1 LRALILLMAA
11 LLLVVPLTATAG
23 PGFIASSQ
31 VRDGNLYEEIT
42 VRFHCGIHYLGH
54 DPSARGDMLRI
65 RLETTSVCT
74 GAAPTAADVKEQHR
88 PLAADVARLESIE
101 YDGEVPGDRFLRL
114 NFTETV
120 RFDVDAKN
128 DTIRVRVFP
137 IGAAAA
143 ADSRQSQP
151 QASRMVQRSS
161 GPQTHYV
168 INLQSEQRPFA
179 TADMPQ
185 LDIAGTQVF
194 VTEAIIEG
202 ARWYRLRVGYFGSA
216 QEAAR
221 VLASVRAQ
229 YPGAWIDRAETDQ
242 AGTAT
247 LSATSPAPLPSATQ
261 RTVTE
266 PAAVADDR
274 VARLMDDARRAMTA
288 GEVSRAVQ
296 IYTKVLQLPPNDYQP
311 DAQEYL
317 ALARERNGQIAHA
330 KAEYQRYL
338 DVYPNEPGAERV
350 RQRLAALVATAR
362 RDTAGPETAAAQS
375 RRARPASS
383 PWSLRTFLSQ
393 YYRRD
398 VNQVNDLEE
407 IVSQSSIYS
416 DVSLDARRRG
426 DRFDF
431 SARVTA
437 GYRNNLMDE
446 TVSRSTNDLRVS
458 YAYAD
463 LADERTGLRGR
474 IGRQTRNT
482 GGVLGRFDGLNLT
495 YALNDRLRFEAVGGR
510 PVFSTARDVDDSRRF
525 QGVSTTFAPFAEN
538 MEFGVFYLQQ
548 DIEGLTDRQAVGA
561 ELRYF
566 GDNQTLWGI
575 VDYDIEFEELG
586 SIFLQGSW
594 RLPADFTIS
603 GLVDRRQSPFLSL
616 GNAMI
621 GQQVEDF
628 AELLVFFT
636 EEEIRQFALD
646 RSAVTTTFSMGM
658 SRPFTP
664 KLSLNLNAS
673 TSSVEGTPA
682 SGGVFATPESE
693 YSYYSADFIAS
704 SLFTE
709 GDVGIVGFRYAV
721 TENTDVYSTMLD
733 TRFPIGRKW
742 RVSPRLRVDYREIKT
757 DGSEQWIYTPA
768 LRVQFRPGRR
778 VRLEFQGGMQFST
791 REMATTNQERES
803 WFVNVGYQ
811 YFY

>member
-1 LRALILLMAA
+1 MLMAA
-11 LLLVVPLTATAG
+11 LLLLAPPMSSAG

-42 VRFHCGIHYLGH
+42 VRFRCGIQYLGH
-54 DPSARGDMLRI
+54 DPSARGDMIRI

-74 GAAPTAADVKEQHR
+74 GAAPTAADTKEQHR

-101 YDGEVPGDRFLRL
+101 YDGEIAGDRFLRL

-120 RFDVDAKN
+120 RFDVDAAN
-128 DTIRVRVFP
+128 DAIRVRVFP

-143 ADSRQSQP
+143 SDVRRSQP
-151 QASRMVQRSS
+151 TASRMVQRPV
-161 GPQTHYV
+161 GPQSRYV

-185 LDIAGTQVF
+185 LELAGTQVF
-194 VTEAIIEG
+194 VTEATIEG

-216 QEAAR
+216 EEAAR
-221 VLASVRAQ
+221 ALAIVRKQ
-229 YPGAWIDRAETDQ
+229 YPGAWVDRGEPDGSRAVVAEVTP
-242 AGTAT
+242 T
-247 LSATSPAPLPSATQ
+247 PVPLQ
-261 RTVTE
+261 
-266 PAAVADDR
+266 PAAAGDR
-274 VARLMDDARRAMTA
+274 VAKLMDDARRAMTA
-288 GEVSRAVQ
+288 GEISRAVQ

-330 KAEYQRYL
+330 KAEYERYL
-338 DVYPNEPGAERV
+338 DVYPDEPGAERV
-350 RQRLAALVATAR
+350 RQRLAALVVTAR
-362 RDTAGPETAAAQS
+362 RDTAEAQPAATQS
-375 RRARPASS
+375 RRARSVSS

-446 TVSRSTNDLRVS
+446 TVTQTTNDLRLS

-463 LADERTGLRGR
+463 LADARTGLRGR

-482 GGVLGRFDGLNLT
+482 GGVLGRFDGVNLT
-495 YALNDRLRFEAVGGR
+495 YAINDRLRFEAVGGR
-510 PVFSTARDVDDSRRF
+510 PVYSTARDVDDSRRF
-525 QGVSTTFAPFAEN
+525 EGLSSTFAPFVEDL
-538 MEFGVFYLQQ
+538 EFGLFYLQQ

-561 ELRYF
+561 EVRYF
-566 GDNQTLWGI
+566 GDNQTFWSI
-575 VDYDIEFEELG
+575 VDYDIEFDELG
-586 SIFLQGSW
+586 SVFLQGSW
-594 RLPADFTIS
+594 RLPANFTIT

-621 GQQVEDF
+621 GQRVEDF

-636 EEEIRQFALD
+636 EDEIRQFALD
-646 RSAVTTTFSMGM
+646 RSATTTTYSVGM
-658 SRPFTP
+658 SRPFSP

-673 TSSVEGTPA
+673 TSSVEATPA
-682 SGGVFATPESE
+682 SGGVSATPDSE
-693 YSYYSADFIAS
+693 YSYYSADFVAS
-704 SLFTE
+704 SLFTQ
-709 GDVGIVGFRYAV
+709 GDVGIMGFRYAV
-721 TENTDVYSTMLD
+721 TETTDVYSTMLD

-742 RVSPRLRVDYREIKT
+742 RISPRLRVDYREIKT
-757 DGSEQWIYTPA
+757 DGSVQWIYTPG
-768 LRVQFRPGRR
+768 LRIQFRPGRR
-778 VRLEFQGGMQFST
+778 MRLEFQGGMQFST
-791 REMATTNQERES
+791 REMATTDQERES
-803 WFVNVGYQ
+803 WFVNIGYQ